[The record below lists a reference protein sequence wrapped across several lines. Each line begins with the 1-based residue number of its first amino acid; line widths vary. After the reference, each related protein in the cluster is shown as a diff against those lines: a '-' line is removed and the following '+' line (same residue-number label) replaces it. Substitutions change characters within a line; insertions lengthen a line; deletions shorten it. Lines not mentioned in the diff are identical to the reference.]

1 VTDGSPGREPDA
13 AEERPAEPM
22 SIERMYADSPL
33 PEAALDA
40 LLDASLEPRGP
51 DLLYEMA
58 GALGLDTGSTVLDVG
73 CREGARLVELNR
85 RFGCRGV
92 GVDPVAAN
100 LARAPAELRD
110 RPLTLVRG
118 FVEAL
123 PFADTSFDLVWV
135 RDVLIHVEDLSS
147 ALAECRRVLRPG
159 ARVLVFQ
166 MFATPLLEPGEAGR
180 LWSSLAAVPANTD
193 RAIFEQAI
201 GAAGLSIE
209 HRDELRS
216 EWREHGEEHGDG
228 RTARQLL
235 RAARLLRDPARYTAA
250 MGADSYAVE
259 LGDCLYGVYQ
269 MIGKL
274 SPAIYVLR

>member
-1 VTDGSPGREPDA
+1 VTAGPPGRESGA
-13 AEERPAEPM
+13 APESATEPM
-22 SIERMYADSPL
+22 SVERMYGDMSL
-33 PEAALDA
+33 SEAALDA
-40 LLDASLEPRGP
+40 LLDASLDPRGP

-58 GALGLDTGSTVLDVG
+58 GALGLDADSTALDVG
-73 CREGARLVELNR
+73 CREGVRLVELNR
-85 RFGCRGV
+85 RFGCRGA

-100 LARAPAELRD
+100 LARAPAEL
-110 RPLTLVRG
+110 
-118 FVEAL
+118 
-123 PFADTSFDLVWV
+123 VWV
-135 RDVLIHVEDLSS
+135 RDVLIHVADLTT
-147 ALAECRRVLRPG
+147 AFAECRRVLRPG

-166 MFATPLLEPGEAGR
+166 MFATPQLEPGEASR
-180 LWSSLAAVPANTD
+180 LWSSLAAIPANTD
-193 RAIFEQAI
+193 RATFEQAV
-201 GAAGLSIE
+201 GDAGLSIE

-259 LGDCLYGVYQ
+259 IGDCLYGVYQ